1 MAKLRLIP
9 TPQDAILGIIHNE
22 LVPKKGDLHLHA
34 VAMLRNMIITGA
46 LSPGER
52 LNERELCSSLNASR
66 TPVREAIKTLAQ
78 DGLIEVSPNRS
89 PVVIPLD
96 AQQTAD
102 LIVVVSTIEALA
114 GELAASRVTD
124 AEIAELGILHYT
136 MLRHKAKD
144 DLPDYFKANKAFHR
158 KILEYAQNSTL
169 LWIWDLLS
177 LRVDRARYASNLWP
191 ERWNKAMQEH
201 ERILKCL
208 NDRDPNATSLAMS
221 EHVQN
226 GLSMVVRSLLQ
237 AQPSNPKS
245 KRKPLA

>member
-1 MAKLRLIP
+1 MANLRLIP
-9 TPQDAILGIIHNE
+9 TPQDALLGISKNE
-22 LVPKKGDLHLHA
+22 QVPKKGDLHLHA

-89 PVVIPLD
+89 PVVVPLD
-96 AQQTAD
+96 AQETAD
-102 LIVVVSTIEALA
+102 LIVVVSAIEALA

-124 AEIAELGILHYT
+124 SEIAELGILHYT
-136 MLRHKAKD
+136 MLRHKAND

-158 KILEYAQNSTL
+158 KILECAQNSTL

-191 ERWNKAMQEH
+191 ERWRKAMQEH

-208 NDRDPNATSLAMS
+208 SERNPKATSLAMS
-221 EHVQN
+221 DHVQN
-226 GLSMVVRSLLQ
+226 GLSMVVKSLLQ
-237 AQPSNPKS
+237 AQQSHPKS
-245 KRKPLA
+245 KRKPLD

>member
-1 MAKLRLIP
+1 MANLRLIP
-9 TPQDAILGIIHNE
+9 TPQDALLGISKNE
-22 LVPKKGDLHLHA
+22 QVPKKGDLHLHA

-89 PVVIPLD
+89 PVVVPLD
-96 AQQTAD
+96 AQETAD
-102 LIVVVSTIEALA
+102 LIVVVSAIEALA

-124 AEIAELGILHYT
+124 SEIAELGILHYT
-136 MLRHKAKD
+136 MLRHKAHD

-158 KILEYAQNSTL
+158 KILECAQNSTL

-191 ERWNKAMQEH
+191 ERWRKAMQEH

-208 NDRDPNATSLAMS
+208 SERNPKATSLAMS
-221 EHVQN
+221 DHVQN
-226 GLSMVVRSLLQ
+226 GPSMVVKSLLQ
-237 AQPSNPKS
+237 AQQLHPKS
-245 KRKPLA
+245 T

>member
-1 MAKLRLIP
+1 MVKLRLIP
-9 TPQDAILGIIHNE
+9 TPQDAMLGISKVEQI
-22 LVPKKGDLHLHA
+22 PKKGDLHQHA

-46 LSPGER
+46 LAPGER
-52 LNERELCSSLNASR
+52 LNERELCASLNASR

-89 PVVIPLD
+89 PVVVPLD

-102 LIVVVSTIEALA
+102 LIVVVSSIEALA
-114 GELAASRVTD
+114 GELAAERMTD

-136 MLRHKAKD
+136 MLKHQAND

-158 KILEYAQNSTL
+158 KILEYAHNSTL
-169 LWIWDLLS
+169 LWVWDLLS

-201 ERILKCL
+201 EHILKCL
-208 NDRDPNATSLAMS
+208 SERKPKATSLAMS

-226 GLSMVVRSLLQ
+226 GLSVVVRSLLQ
-237 AQPSNPKS
+237 TQQFRPQNQ
-245 KRKPLA
+245 RKPLD

>member
-1 MAKLRLIP
+1 M
-9 TPQDAILGIIHNE
+9 
-22 LVPKKGDLHLHA
+22 
-34 VAMLRNMIITGA
+34 
-46 LSPGER
+46 
-52 LNERELCSSLNASR
+52 NASR

-89 PVVIPLD
+89 PVVVPLD

-102 LIVVVSTIEALA
+102 LIVVVSAIEALA

-136 MLRHKAKD
+136 MLRHKAND

-158 KILEYAQNSTL
+158 KILECAQNSTL

-191 ERWNKAMQEH
+191 ERWRKAMKEH

-208 NDRDPNATSLAMS
+208 SERNPKATSLAMS
-221 EHVQN
+221 DHVQN

-237 AQPSNPKS
+237 AQQLHPKS

>member
-1 MAKLRLIP
+1 MANLRLIP
-9 TPQDAILGIIHNE
+9 TPQDALLGISKNE
-22 LVPKKGDLHLHA
+22 QVPKKGDLHLHA

-89 PVVIPLD
+89 PVVVPLD
-96 AQQTAD
+96 AQETAD
-102 LIVVVSTIEALA
+102 LIVVVSAIEALA

-124 AEIAELGILHYT
+124 SEIAELGILHYT
-136 MLRHKAKD
+136 MLRHKAHD

-158 KILEYAQNSTL
+158 KILECAQNSTL

-191 ERWNKAMQEH
+191 ERWRKAMQEH

-208 NDRDPNATSLAMS
+208 SERNPKATSLAMS
-221 EHVQN
+221 DHVQN

-237 AQPSNPKS
+237 AQQLHPKN
-245 KRKPLA
+245 KRKPLD